1 MSSSKDGKT
10 RRKGQ
15 TGKISI
21 FEDKCSQPSKPE
33 PKKIVVEEKGI
44 QTEDNDISSMISGKL
59 CKLKFI

>member
-15 TGKISI
+15 TGKISV
-21 FEDKCSQPSKPE
+21 FEDKCPQPSKPE